1 MARRRPPV
9 RRVFA
14 AVVMP
19 GTLAAALAA
28 ALVALA
34 HGAAVTVILPAVLVA
49 AIVWVAWLE
58 RALPHRAAWNRAQ
71 GDVLADALYLPT
83 TSTVAALMRPAVA
96 AVGVGVAGLV
106 SERFGVG
113 LWPHGWP
120 LAAQLGLSWGVVE
133 LFAYWPH
140 RWLHEVPWLLRLH
153 ATHHSPERLY
163 WLNATRAHP
172 LEHVFRSCGSMLPLA
187 LAGASTELLALQAIT
202 DAVIGLFQH
211 ANVDIRL
218 GPLNYVF
225 SAAPVHRWHHSRS
238 RAEADHNYGDNFVF
252 WDHVFGTYYRPQGR
266 EVEALGIAGLAAFP
280 KGYFRQLVAPLR
292 WRSIEEASRAL

>member
-1 MARRRPPV
+1 MRRAAV

-19 GTLAAALAA
+19 GTLAVAIGAAL
-28 ALVALA
+28 LALA
-34 HGAAVTVILPAVLVA
+34 HGVAPTVILPVVFVA
-49 AIVWVAWLE
+49 AMAWVAWLE
-58 RALPHRAAWNRAQ
+58 RALPYRPEWNRAQ

-83 TSTVAALMRPAVA
+83 TSAVIALVRPAIA
-96 AVGVGVAGLV
+96 TVGLVVAGFV

-113 LWPHGWP
+113 LWPHDWP
-120 LAAQLGLSWGVVE
+120 LVAQLGLSWVVVE

-140 RWLHEVPWLLRLH
+140 RWLHEVPWLWRLH

-172 LEHVFRSCGSMLPLA
+172 LEHVFRSCFNMLPLA
-187 LAGASTELLALQAIT
+187 LAGASVELLALQTIS
-202 DAVIGLFQH
+202 DAVIGFFQH

-218 GPLNYVF
+218 GPLNWVF

-238 RAEADHNYGDNFVF
+238 REEADHNYGDNFIF
-252 WDHVFGTYYRPQGR
+252 WDVVFGTYYRPRER
-266 EVEALGIAGLAAFP
+266 EVEALGITGLHAFP
-280 KGYFRQLVAPLR
+280 KSYLAQLVAPLR
-292 WRSIEEASRAL
+292 WRSIEAASRPL